1 MTIRFKIATVATVLA
16 TVMASNALPVFAQED
31 AAKAEKSEK
40 AEKGDK
46 KGTVVAKVD
55 GESIYSSEVKA
66 MEKILPKQLLQQAK
80 DKKKLWKGLRN
91 QLVDLK
97 IITDAAKNSGVE
109 KDPKVQAA
117 IDQAIL
123 QVKIQAFLGKEVG
136 QHLNEK
142 AVKEAYD
149 AYVKEF
155 PKGKE
160 EVKVRHIVVKDEAT
174 AKKIIKRLEEGE
186 DFLKL
191 AREFSI
197 DKSTASE
204 GGDLGYISEGDMVP
218 PMFLK
223 AAMELKSGGFSKSPV
238 KSDFGWHIL
247 KVDDRR
253 KAKPHALEEVK
264 EDIGRELQEKA
275 MLKLVKDLRGK
286 VKVELFDENGKPDKE
301 GFDLNGGNS
310 TDNSSSDVAQEDKK
324 DEKKDE
330 EKK

>member
-160 EVKVRHIVVKDEAT
+160 EVKVRHVVVKDEAT

-310 TDNSSSDVAQEDKK
+310 TDNSSSDAAQDDKK